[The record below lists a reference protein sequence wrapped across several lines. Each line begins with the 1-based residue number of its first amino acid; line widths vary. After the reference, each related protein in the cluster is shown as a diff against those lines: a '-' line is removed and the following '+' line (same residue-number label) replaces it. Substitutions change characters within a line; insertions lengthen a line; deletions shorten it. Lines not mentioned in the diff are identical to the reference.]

1 MEMKIVHIALGT
13 NLGNRE
19 HNLQQAIRL
28 ISEKIGTVS
37 NCSPFYE
44 NEAQGFETDELFLN
58 GCISVETALE
68 PLPMLHIL
76 KEIEVSLGRVIKS
89 NENYSSRPIDLDI
102 ILFGNQIINNIEL
115 EVPHPRF
122 RDRLFVIK
130 PLSDIDPD
138 AIDPISLKT
147 MNELLDLCQ
156 DISVLSFYELKA
168 RR

>member
-1 MEMKIVHIALGT
+1 MKIVHIALGT